1 VTAGTRHVIAGVPIR
16 AAETECIGGCKK
28 MLVVVALPGV
38 VFTRD
43 NAVCFQC
50 APAVRLKATA

>member
-1 VTAGTRHVIAGVPIR
+1 VTAGERHVVAGIPIR
-16 AAETECIGGCKK
+16 VAEAECIGGCKK

-38 VFTRD
+38 VYMRD
-43 NAVCFQC
+43 NAVCFHC